1 MTTEMDTI
9 AADVPVDPDAQATVT
24 DFLDY
29 TEYLPSDLIRSLT
42 LIGKLDDSY
51 LSLADQ
57 VHELSATYG
66 TLPNTSLGKRP
77 TSQSLRQEIS
87 QNLDQAISA
96 RESSYAEASRLYDVV
111 DRHYNRLTSIISKLN
126 SLPKPPSR
134 DPTPV
139 PQVRS
144 PQASRV
150 KTLLKNGLDGT
161 PPQRLMLRFDSARA
175 AGSAGR
181 TSEPTA
187 RPRYRSRKVTVP
199 GEVLP
204 PPNPDSPPPV
214 TDSEWEFQ
222 PPSPVPMATSRV
234 GATSRNRSIKPGR
247 IRPPKP
253 IKVPTIRTPKV
264 ARPPRPPGAMGT
276 NVHSAVAGISTSNA
290 LSLLSPPPVD
300 AKPGSQHAPWMRLTE
315 WEMAKLRKRMK
326 KNAIW
331 SPSETMIRRELSDA
345 GRGPENYR
353 SCKAKADAL
362 GTEFIDE
369 DKIATTAP
377 GKPLA
382 PGEISADSLGLG
394 ETQLSNRGM
403 KLNEAKKLKRETM
416 AREQAAIAAA
426 EAEQAAKRLGD
437 IGNSFKSL
445 FAKPVEASVTVPST
459 SLSQAKMREIAKD
472 KEKEKERDRQK
483 ERGRK
488 EMRDREKEK
497 ERERRRKEREMEEER
512 EKEAIEKEKE
522 KEKEKAQMKERERQR
537 EIEQEREREREI
549 QKIREK
555 EKEQEKEKE
564 IEREIERK
572 AEIEKERARQREI
585 DEQKEKLKELKK
597 EIFEKEKEKQ
607 VFEKEKEKE
616 VAQPSPTKRKR
627 DSTPKA
633 EVPSTQNGVT
643 SPLVKPS
650 PKRRRITQPHPPSI
664 STSVSTK
671 TTTVPLAAPG
681 PSPPI
686 PLSPATPLKSPTVAH
701 RHTAPSTR
709 SRRLS
714 LTLRGPAPPAEPPP
728 SSARPPSRAASRRG
742 SSGPSSTLPNRELRR
757 RSATPA
763 PATPIITAASRRSRR
778 PAPGPVTNSQDGG
791 AAVSEGRRKN
801 APRKGGTAAA
811 AHARKQAEDADY
823 AREKEEE
830 ARAEEE
836 AAGED
841 IDPDEPRYCVC
852 GDVSFGTMICC
863 ENSEVRSST
872 SRMAFWKMMLT
883 DVSSQCE
890 KEWFHLECVGL
901 EEPPGR
907 RAKWYCPDCKAKLGK
922 K

>member
-1 MTTEMDTI
+1 MATQLSTI
-9 AADVPVDPDAQATVT
+9 AADIPVDPDAQATVT

-29 TEYLPSDLIRSLT
+29 TEYLPSDLVRSLT

-51 LSLADQ
+51 LSLADK
-57 VHELSATYG
+57 VHELSVTYG
-66 TLPNTSLGKRP
+66 ALPNTSLDKRP
-77 TSQSLRQEIS
+77 TSESLRHEIS
-87 QNLDQAISA
+87 QTLDQAISA
-96 RESSYAEASRLYDVV
+96 RESSHAEAIRLYDVV

-144 PQASRV
+144 PQASRT
-150 KTLLKNGLDGT
+150 KTLLKSGTDAT
-161 PPQRLMLRFDSARA
+161 PPQRLMLRFDGARA
-175 AGSAGR
+175 TGSTGR

-204 PPNPDSPPPV
+204 PPNPDSPPPI

-234 GATSRNRSIKPGR
+234 GATTSRNRSIKPGR
-247 IRPPKP
+247 VRLPKP
-253 IKVPTIRTPKV
+253 TKVPKIKTPKV

-290 LSLLSPPPVD
+290 LSLLSPPPAD

-382 PGEISADSLGLG
+382 PGEISADSLGLE

-403 KLNEAKKLKRETM
+403 KLNEAKKLKREIM
-416 AREQAAIAAA
+416 AREQAMLAAA
-426 EAEQAAKRLGD
+426 EAEHAAQRLSD
-437 IGNSFKSL
+437 VGNSFKGL
-445 FAKPVEASVTVPST
+445 FTKPIEAPLLVPSV
-459 SLSQAKMREIAKD
+459 SLTQAKMREAAKD
-472 KEKEKERDRQK
+472 KDREKEKDRQK
-483 ERGRK
+483 ERERK
-488 EMRDREKEK
+488 EAREREKVRQREKEK
-497 ERERRRKEREMEEER
+497 EEEEMM
-512 EKEAIEKEKE
+512 KEKEKE
-522 KEKEKAQMKERERQR
+522 KEKEQKRERERQKEKELEKQEKERERELQKAR
-537 EIEQEREREREI
+537 EIEKER
-549 QKIREK
+549 
-555 EKEQEKEKE
+555 KEKE
-564 IEREIERK
+564 IEKEKMEKLEMERERAKQMEIE
-572 AEIEKERARQREI
+572 EG
-585 DEQKEKLKELKK
+585 EKLKEL
-597 EIFEKEKEKQ
+597 EKEKA
-607 VFEKEKEKE
+607 EKEKEKE
-616 VAQPSPTKRKR
+616 VVKPSTTKRKR
-627 DSTPKA
+627 DITPKA
-633 EVPSTQNGVT
+633 EAPPPPNEATT
-643 SPLVKPS
+643 SSVKPS
-650 PKRRRITQPHPPSI
+650 PKRRRMTQPHPPSI

-681 PSPPI
+681 PSPPL
-686 PLSPATPLKSPTVAH
+686 PPSPATPLKSPTVAH

-714 LTLRGPAPPAEPPP
+714 LTLRGPAPPADP
-728 SSARPPSRAASRRG
+728 PPSRAASRRG
-742 SSGPSSTLPNRELRR
+742 SSGPSSTLPGRELRR

-763 PATPIITAASRRSRR
+763 PATPIITAAGRRSKR
-778 PAPGPVTNSQDGG
+778 PAPGPVTSSQDGG
-791 AAVSEGRRKN
+791 AAVSQVRRKN
-801 APRKGGTAAA
+801 APRRKGTAAA

-863 ENSEVRSST
+863 ENNEVRSST
-872 SRMAFWKMMLT
+872 SR
-883 DVSSQCE
+883 
-890 KEWFHLECVGL
+890 
-901 EEPPGR
+901 
-907 RAKWYCPDCKAKLGK
+907 
-922 K
+922 